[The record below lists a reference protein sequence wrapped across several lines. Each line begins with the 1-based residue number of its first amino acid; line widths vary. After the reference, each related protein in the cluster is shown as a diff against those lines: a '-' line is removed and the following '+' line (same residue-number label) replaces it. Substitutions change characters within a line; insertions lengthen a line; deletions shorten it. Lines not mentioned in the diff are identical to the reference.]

1 MVQALVYW
9 SNMSNKRLG
18 DDDNELRMEKRK
30 EKERKSF
37 SKKLATL
44 HVEIVVVMFKAD
56 TC

>member
-1 MVQALVYW
+1 
-9 SNMSNKRLG
+9 MSNKRLG